1 MEGVDGSDRSVDGGD
16 LYVCLSVCLFI
27 IHTCVSTVCTVVD
40 IISFLSTDL
49 DDVYHARQ
57 YAGTEHSF
65 QE

>member
-1 MEGVDGSDRSVDGGD
+1 MDRIGRWTVGI
-16 LYVCLSVCLFI
+16 YMSVCML
-27 IHTCVSTVCTVVD
+27 IHNSYLCYRMSVCNVVD